1 LKGKRELGRQEGPS
15 VWQQYREYVE
25 NMSRG
30 QRIRRRI
37 LQVLTAISAVI
48 VAVAVFLALWVKP
61 PEITAPGTAPVQS
74 GSQQTGTVGA
84 KGNRALSDQNGDPP
98 VVTMSG
104 QREGVYTFLLV
115 GRDTGGGGLTDT
127 ILLLT
132 YDVNAKTITGLNI
145 PRDTMLNVKT
155 VSKRINAVYNYN
167 KGSDPDTQVEKGM
180 EALKQWVGRTTG
192 IVPNFYVILEWEAVG
207 KLVEA
212 VGGVTFT
219 VPYDMNYDDP
229 FQDLH
234 IHQSAGTRLLNGQDA
249 MEVIRYRQD
258 NNGKKIYDDGRIKIQ
273 QDFLKAVAKKCLQPD
288 IVLKIPDLAQI
299 FTENVVTDLPLNNIV
314 YFAQQAIGMDVNNS
328 IKFYTPDF
336 DNVFYNGASM
346 VVLKQ
351 AELLEV
357 VNSGLNPYEDQVTA
371 QDLQLIY
378 QNKNGTFGVTNAA
391 LADERM
397 GQKRSTPSTP
407 AAQPSDPSAAETTP
421 SQEPAN
427 NPADDPSVPPPGVP
441 VESTEPVEPAQ
452 PNDSGLVIEPEAGH
466 SLEGNANG

>member
-1 LKGKRELGRQEGPS
+1 MKGKRELSRRESPS
-15 VWQQYREYVE
+15 IWEEYREYVE
-25 NMSRG
+25 SMSRG

-37 LQVLTAISAVI
+37 LQVLTGISIVI
-48 VAVAVFLALWVKP
+48 IAVAVFLAIWVQP
-61 PEITAPGTAPVQS
+61 PEIPQPGVTQKPVQ
-74 GSQQTGTVGA
+74 GQTEIVRY
-84 KGNRALSDQNGDPP
+84 KGGRVLVDGEDDHVPP

-155 VSKRINAVYNYN
+155 MSKRINAVYNYN

-180 EALKQWVGRTTG
+180 TALKQWVGRTTG

-207 KLVEA
+207 KLVDA

-219 VPYDMNYDDP
+219 VPYNMNYDDP
-229 FQDLH
+229 AQNLH
-234 IHQSAGTRLLNGQDA
+234 IHQSASNRLLNGRDA

-258 NNGKKIYDDGRIKIQ
+258 NNGRKIYDDGRIKIQ
-273 QDFLKAVAKKCLQPD
+273 QDFLKAVAEKCLQPQS
-288 IVLKIPDLAQI
+288 VLKIPELAEI
-299 FTENVVTDLPLNNIV
+299 FTQNVVTDLPLNNII
-314 YFAQQAIGMDVNNS
+314 YFAQQAVGMDVENS
-328 IKFYTPDF
+328 IKFYTPEF

-351 AELLEV
+351 KALLEV
-357 VNSGLNPYEDQVTA
+357 VNSGLNPYLDQVTA

-378 QNKNGTFGVTNAA
+378 QNKDGTFGVTNAA
-391 LADERM
+391 LADAKM
-397 GQKRSTPSTP
+397 GQKRQTANTTTTTTKPDTTKPPDASSSGTTEPP
-407 AAQPSDPSAAETTP
+407 AQGDDTT
-421 SQEPAN
+421 A
-427 NPADDPSVPPPGVP
+427 PPPGVP
-441 VESTEPVEPAQ
+441 VDPA
-452 PNDSGLVIEPEAGH
+452 PSNDSGLIIETDVQET
-466 SLEGNANG
+466 EGNADG

>member
-1 LKGKRELGRQEGPS
+1 MKGKRELSRRESPS
-15 VWQQYREYVE
+15 IWEEYREYVE
-25 NMSRG
+25 SMSRG

-37 LQVLTAISAVI
+37 LQVLTGISIVI
-48 VAVAVFLALWVKP
+48 IAVAVFLAIWVQP
-61 PEITAPGTAPVQS
+61 PEIPQPGVTQKPVQ
-74 GSQQTGTVGA
+74 GQTEIVRY
-84 KGNRALSDQNGDPP
+84 KGGRVLVDGEDDHVPP

-155 VSKRINAVYNYN
+155 MSKRINAVYNYN

-180 EALKQWVGRTTG
+180 TALKQWVGRTTG

-207 KLVEA
+207 KLVDA

-219 VPYDMNYDDP
+219 VPYNMNYDDP
-229 FQDLH
+229 AQNLH
-234 IHQSAGTRLLNGQDA
+234 IHQSAGTRLLNGRDA

-258 NNGKKIYDDGRIKIQ
+258 NNGRKIYDDGRIKIQ
-273 QDFLKAVAKKCLQPD
+273 QDFLKAVAEKCLQPQ
-288 IVLKIPDLAQI
+288 IVLKIPELAEI
-299 FTENVVTDLPLNNIV
+299 FTQNVVTDLPLNNII
-314 YFAQQAIGMDVNNS
+314 YFAQQAVGMDVENS
-328 IKFYTPDF
+328 IKFYTPEF

-351 AELLEV
+351 KALLEV
-357 VNSGLNPYEDQVTA
+357 VNSGLNPYLDQVTA

-378 QNKNGTFGVTNAA
+378 QNKDGTFGVTNAA
-391 LADERM
+391 LADAKM
-397 GQKRSTPSTP
+397 GQKRQTAS
-407 AAQPSDPSAAETTP
+407 TTP
-421 SQEPAN
+421 TTTKPDTTNPPDASSSGTTEP
-427 NPADDPSVPPPGVP
+427 PAQGDDTTAPPPGVP
-441 VESTEPVEPAQ
+441 VDPA
-452 PNDSGLVIEPEAGH
+452 PSNDSGLIIETDVQET
-466 SLEGNANG
+466 EGNADG

>member
-1 LKGKRELGRQEGPS
+1 MKGKRELNRREGPS
-15 VWQQYREYVE
+15 IWEQYREYVE
-25 NMSRG
+25 EMSRA

-37 LQVLTAISAVI
+37 LQVLTGISIVI
-48 VAVAVFLALWVKP
+48 IAVAVFLAIWVKP
-61 PEITAPGTAPVQS
+61 PEIPTPGTPSKPVTNTDDTSAGIPQ
-74 GSQQTGTVGA
+74 
-84 KGNRALSDQNGDPP
+84 KGNRALAGQNEGDPP
-98 VVTMSG
+98 VVSMSG
-104 QREGVYTFLLV
+104 QRDGVYTFLLV

-155 VSKRINAVYNYN
+155 TSKRINAVYNYN

-180 EALKQWVGRTTG
+180 TALKQWVGRTTG

-207 KLVEA
+207 KLVDA
-212 VGGVTFT
+212 VDGVTFT
-219 VPYDMNYDDP
+219 VPFNMNYDDP
-229 FQDLH
+229 AQDLH
-234 IHQSAGTRLLNGQDA
+234 IHQSAGTRLLNGRDA

-258 NNGKKIYDDGRIKIQ
+258 NNGKKIYDDGRIQIQ
-273 QDFLKAVAKKCLQPD
+273 QDFLKAVAQKCLQPQ
-288 IVLKIPDLAQI
+288 IVLKIPELAQI
-299 FTENVVTDLPLNNIV
+299 FMENVVTDLPLNNIV

-328 IKFYTPDF
+328 ITFYTPEF

-351 AELLEV
+351 QALLEV
-357 VNSGLNPYEDQVTA
+357 VNRGLNPYEDPVTA

-397 GQKRSTPSTP
+397 GQKRVTKPP
-407 AAQPSDPSAAETTP
+407 AEAQDPVQG
-421 SQEPAN
+421 SQEPADP
-427 NPADDPSVPPPGVP
+427 PAGQPSEDPSVPPPGVP
-441 VESTEPVEPAQ
+441 VEPN
-452 PNDSGLVIEPEAGH
+452 NDSGLILDTSDAEM
-466 SLEGNANG
+466 EGNADG

>member
-1 LKGKRELGRQEGPS
+1 MKGKRELSRQEGPS
-15 VWQQYREYVE
+15 IWQQYREYVE
-25 NMSRG
+25 EMNRG

-37 LQVLTAISAVI
+37 LQVLTVISVLI
-48 VAVAVFLALWVKP
+48 ISVAVFLSIWVKP
-61 PEITAPGTAPVQS
+61 PEIPGPGITSEPVNHPEPDVQYKGSRGLAGQS
-74 GSQQTGTVGA
+74 E
-84 KGNRALSDQNGDPP
+84 GDPP

-104 QREGVYTFLLV
+104 QRDGVYTFLLV

-180 EALKQWVGRTTG
+180 AALKQWVGRTTG

-207 KLVEA
+207 KLVDA
-212 VGGVTFT
+212 VGGVTYN
-219 VPYDMNYDDP
+219 VPYNMNYDDP
-229 FQDLH
+229 AQNLH

-273 QDFLKAVAKKCLQPD
+273 QDFLKAVAQKCLQPD
-288 IVLKIPDLAQI
+288 IVLKIPELAQI

-328 IKFYTPDF
+328 ISFYTPDF

-351 AELLEV
+351 KELLEV
-357 VNSGLNPYEDQVTA
+357 VNNGLNPYLDQVTA

-397 GQKRSTPSTP
+397 GQRRSTPSTTT
-407 AAQPSDPSAAETTP
+407 TTP
-421 SQEPAN
+421 STTTPATTPPSTQE
-427 NPADDPSVPPPGVP
+427 PADDPTVPPPGVP
-441 VESTEPVEPAQ
+441 VEPD
-452 PNDSGLVIEPEAGH
+452 NDSGLIIDTGSDET
-466 SLEGNANG
+466 EGNADG

>member
-1 LKGKRELGRQEGPS
+1 MKGKRELSRREGPS
-15 VWQQYREYVE
+15 IWEQYREYVE
-25 NMSRG
+25 EMSRA

-37 LQVLTAISAVI
+37 LQVLTGISIVI
-48 VAVAVFLALWVKP
+48 IAVAVFLAIWVKP
-61 PEITAPGTAPVQS
+61 PEIPTPGTPSKPVTNTSDTSAGIPQ
-74 GSQQTGTVGA
+74 
-84 KGNRALSDQNGDPP
+84 KGNRALAGQNEGDPP
-98 VVTMSG
+98 VVSMSG
-104 QREGVYTFLLV
+104 QRDGVYTFLLV

-155 VSKRINAVYNYN
+155 TSKRINAVYNYN

-180 EALKQWVGRTTG
+180 TALKQWVGRTTG

-207 KLVEA
+207 KLVDA
-212 VGGVTFT
+212 VDGVTFT
-219 VPYDMNYDDP
+219 VPFNMNYDDP
-229 FQDLH
+229 AQDLH
-234 IHQSAGTRLLNGQDA
+234 IHQSAGTRLLNGRDA

-273 QDFLKAVAKKCLQPD
+273 QDFLKAVAQKCLQPQ
-288 IVLKIPDLAQI
+288 IVLKIPELAQI

-328 IKFYTPDF
+328 ITFYTPEF

-351 AELLEV
+351 QALLEV
-357 VNSGLNPYEDQVTA
+357 VNSGLNPYEDPVTA

-397 GQKRSTPSTP
+397 GQKRVTKPP
-407 AAQPSDPSAAETTP
+407 AETQDPVQGSQESADPPAGQPSE
-421 SQEPAN
+421 
-427 NPADDPSVPPPGVP
+427 DPSVPPPGVP
-441 VESTEPVEPAQ
+441 VEPN
-452 PNDSGLVIEPEAGH
+452 NDSGLILDTSDTEM
-466 SLEGNANG
+466 EGNADG